1 MQRDIIRWLTGGLG
15 TILALVVTSTV
26 AQGGYTTPNQTGN
39 LMGEVSSFVSDFGS
53 WNASMNNLPEQ
64 FLASTPSSQQ
74 GGAIVLLFWLWLQEG
89 GMGPGGNGH
98 ASSQSGSTTIS
109 GSPLPPSSG
118 NAPGSIGAGQS
129 GNGSF
134 SNGGNDP
141 AGLGGNGASSSLLS
155 QLPSSGGSGNQF
167 GNAPPLGGTGGG
179 SGETP
184 FADAPEPASLT
195 LLAIGGGGMLMG
207 LRIRRRRRD

>member
-1 MQRDIIRWLTGGLG
+1 MQRNTVRWLTGGLG
-15 TILALVVTSTV
+15 TILALVVSSNV
-26 AQGGYTTPNQTGN
+26 VLGGYTTPNQTGN
-39 LMGEVSSFVSDFGS
+39 LMGEVSAFVGDFGS

-74 GGAIVLLFWLWLQEG
+74 GGAIVMLFWLWLQEG

-98 ASSQSGSTTIS
+98 SSSQSGSTTIS
-109 GSPLPPSSG
+109 GSPLPSG
-118 NAPGSIGAGQS
+118 NPTGSIGAGQL

-134 SNGGNDP
+134 SNAGNDP
-141 AGLGGNGASSSLLS
+141 AGLGGNGGSSSLLS
-155 QLPSSGGSGNQF
+155 QLPASSGGSGNQF
-167 GNAPPLGGTGGG
+167 GSIPPLGGTGGG

-195 LLAIGGGGMLMG
+195 LLAIGGSGMLMG
-207 LRIRRRRRD
+207 VWMRRRRRV